1 MAEVWMNKWSLVVE
15 TENSKL
21 CVTRSRGKEKTAF
34 VKEGKMRSPDE
45 RSRRHIA
52 LWRHLMF
59 KE

>member
-21 CVTRSRGKEKTAF
+21 CATKNRGKEKTVF
-34 VKEGKMRSPDE
+34 VVDGKIRDVDE
-45 RSRRHIA
+45 NSRRYLA

-59 KE
+59 KR